1 GHEDSLAKATC
12 EKGLKSIHAAVRI
25 LNRCARRRVSR
36 KRRRKAMFA
45 PGENEKRTIELQRSA
60 DSQSS
65 ALKSAAFRLFAHTA
79 LVVGAIFVVTVL
91 LAAMPGHNT
100 PTVSA
105 VITQQEGS
113 SQSPSAGSQQMEG
126 MDHSKMA
133 MDPDEKTNEGAAV
146 NEMNHMHGSGAHLH
160 M

>member
-1 GHEDSLAKATC
+1 
-12 EKGLKSIHAAVRI
+12 
-25 LNRCARRRVSR
+25 
-36 KRRRKAMFA
+36 
-45 PGENEKRTIELQRSA
+45 
-60 DSQSS
+60 
-65 ALKSAAFRLFAHTA
+65 SAAFRLFAHTA

-160 M
+160 MTQMRSQSAADQERASKIVTQLRAGIAKYRDYHVALNDGYHIFLPSVPQPEYHFTSYKNGF